1 MNRATRHMVVLAIAV
16 LTASL
21 ASFAV
26 YQAIVQIPA
35 RNAEARQSVVVATRP
50 MIIGTQ
56 LTARDVKVVEWPAD
70 SPIAGAIGDV
80 QTVLNRGLLTAVL
93 ANEPITHNKLAA
105 ANAGGGL
112 SPAIPRGMRAMSVR
126 VNDVIGVAGF
136 VVPGT
141 HVDVVVTMRH
151 GVDSMTRTAASNVEV
166 LTSGTRQDQSKPE
179 GEVKP
184 ASNNGQTV
192 VTLMV
197 SPSDAERITLAQS
210 EGEIMLVLRNPLDT
224 DPTVTTGVRTAAL
237 LGQNETPAPA
247 PAPRPTKRV
256 VAAPPPAPAPPPAEP
271 LKAEAIRAGKR
282 TDEVI
287 R

>member
-1 MNRATRHMVVLAIAV
+1 MNRATRHMVVLAVAV

-26 YQAIVQIPA
+26 YRAIVQIPA
-35 RNAEARQSVVVATRP
+35 RAAEARQSVVVATRP

-56 LTARDVKVVEWPAD
+56 LTTHDVKVVEWPAD

-93 ANEPITHNKLAA
+93 ANEPITANKLAA
-105 ANAGGGL
+105 ASAGGGL

-151 GVDSMTRTAASNVEV
+151 GADSMTRTAASNVEV
-166 LTSGTRQDQSKPE
+166 LTSGTRQDQGKAE

-184 ASNNGQTV
+184 ASNGQTV

-197 SPSDAERITLAQS
+197 SPPDAERIALAQS

-224 DPTVTTGVRTAAL
+224 DPTVTSGVRTAAL
-237 LGQNETPAPA
+237 LGQNETPAPVAVA
-247 PAPRPTKRV
+247 PKPAKRV
-256 VAAPPPAPAPPPAEP
+256 VVATPAKPEP
-271 LKAEAIRAGKR
+271 TVVEPVKVEAVRAGKR
-282 TDEVI
+282 TEEVI